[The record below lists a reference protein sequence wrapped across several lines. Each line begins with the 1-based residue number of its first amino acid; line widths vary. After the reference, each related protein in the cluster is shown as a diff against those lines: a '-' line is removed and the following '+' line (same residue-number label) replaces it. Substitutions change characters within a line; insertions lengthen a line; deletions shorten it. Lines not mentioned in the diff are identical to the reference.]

1 MRNNAEIVYVE
12 EGKPMKLSILQK
24 VRIGNAGQLLGI
36 LALLFAFWMA
46 MESFRDI

>member
-1 MRNNAEIVYVE
+1 MRNNAEIVHVE

-36 LALLFAFWMA
+36 LALLFAFWIA